1 MIVICYYLSRKIP
14 SPFGKR
20 ASQGRRK
27 PPCGSTGRISRTA
40 RGPIGIQCF
49 LVPPCGR
56 PFRPHPDMKIRT
68 RLHGRGPA
76 VPGPCAVPV
85 SISNPVRN
93 ASPSHAPTVSMDAI
107 KVEASADAS
116 ASGLPS
122 LCRRA
127 GGARGGRVGLLGTRD
142 LMDTPF
148 SITSYTNE
156 LIQDRQARSVGD
168 VLQNDSGMRGARL
181 RQFPGVVLHPRL
193 GRRGLQRPVQ
203 PAAAPIHRH
212 RVVRAGG
219 GAARRIHLP
228 DRRAVPNGGGIGGV
242 INLVPK
248 RAQRAADPPDH
259 RHLQRRPVS
268 DFHRH
273 RAPLRP
279 GRQLRRAPERG
290 AAQRRHRHRRRAP
303 RTSLVSLGLDWRSAD
318 TRLSADVGWQ
328 ENKLKRARPNVS
340 FAPGLKDHVPAPPD
354 ASSNYAQPWSYPT
367 SVMCSVRCAPSM
379 TSATS

>member
-56 PFRPHPDMKIRT
+56 PFPPTSRHENPYS

-85 SISNPVRN
+85 SIRNPVRN
-93 ASPSHAPTVSMDAI
+93 ASPSHGAHGVH
-107 KVEASADAS
+107 
-116 ASGLPS
+116 GRHQGRGQ
-122 LCRRA
+122 RRRLGRRPGRAYA
-127 GGARGGRVGLLGTRD
+127 GGQVARGGRVGLLGTRD

-168 VLQNDSGMRGARL
+168 VLQNDAGVRAAR
-181 RQFPGVVLHPRL
+181 RQFPGVVLHPRLHPRL

-212 RVVRAGG
+212 RAVRAGG

-228 DRRAVPNGGGIGGV
+228 DRRRAQWRRHRRRDQPGAQA
-242 INLVPK
+242 

-273 RAPLRP
+273 RAPLR
-279 GRQLRRAPERG
+279 RAT
-290 AAQRRHRHRRRAP
+290 AP
-303 RTSLVSLGLDWRSAD
+303 A
-318 TRLSADVGWQ
+318 
-328 ENKLKRARPNVS
+328 
-340 FAPGLKDHVPAPPD
+340 
-354 ASSNYAQPWSYPT
+354 
-367 SVMCSVRCAPSM
+367 CA
-379 TSATS
+379 